1 MQLGHLRAK
10 WCLPKFLSKLAFFT
24 TSSMLFPLIRLTST
38 RAMRE
43 NKSNHLALSK
53 RTDLLKHALSPHNV
67 ISSPS
72 KTSTPTCSKSLTVNQ
87 VEARPEPCRST
98 KEYKIE
104 RVP

>member
-53 RTDLLKHALSPHNV
+53 RTDLLK
-67 ISSPS
+67 
-72 KTSTPTCSKSLTVNQ
+72 TCIIPPQCHFVS
-87 VEARPEPCRST
+87 
-98 KEYKIE
+98 IE
-104 RVP
+104 DLDPYLL